1 MATAPDT
8 KISPT
13 AFLTYWKSVPSTIDG
28 ILGGYPQISRAN
40 LKGSSNFLSKLQ
52 RLFPSSSSPSPLH
65 RGVDC
70 GAGIGRVTAGF
81 LSTVCETVDIVE
93 PVEKFAH
100 EARDAKVIGPGTIGN
115 VYVTCLQ
122 DWMPEERQYDLIW
135 IQWCLGHLKDR
146 EVVAFL
152 MRCKKAVSMEG
163 WIVIKENMSTDREG
177 GDVFDETDSSVTRT
191 DEKFLKL
198 FKEADVRCLKTDL
211 QRGFPKEL
219 YPVRFYALRP

>member
-1 MATAPDT
+1 MALSPDT
-8 KISPT
+8 NISPT
-13 AFLTYWKSVPSTIDG
+13 AFLTYWKSIPSTIDG
-28 ILGGYPQISRAN
+28 MLGGYPQISRAD

-52 RLFPSSSSPSPLH
+52 RLFPPSSPSPLH

-70 GAGIGRVTAGF
+70 GAGIGRVTSGF

-93 PVEKFAH
+93 PVEKFANQ
-100 EARDAKVIGPGTIGN
+100 ARDAKVIGPGQVGN

-135 IQWCLGHLKDR
+135 IQWCLGHLKDK
-146 EVVAFL
+146 EVVSFL
-152 MRCKKAVSMEG
+152 VRCKKAVEREG
-163 WIVIKENMSTDREG
+163 WIVIKENMSTERGG

-191 DEKFLKL
+191 DGKFQKL
-198 FKEADVRCLKTDL
+198 FKEADVRCLKADL